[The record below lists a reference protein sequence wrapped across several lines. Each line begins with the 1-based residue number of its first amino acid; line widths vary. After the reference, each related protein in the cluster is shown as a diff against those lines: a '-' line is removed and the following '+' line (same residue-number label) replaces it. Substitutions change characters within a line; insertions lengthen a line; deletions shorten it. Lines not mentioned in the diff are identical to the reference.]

1 MNTSTPKHQPRSITL
16 NHTKSHQIKKMIQIF
31 FQKIFSKDFFKNFS
45 KTLKT
50 LANTIFQPLLN
61 KFSKISPKHFSKK
74 IFKPQTLE
82 NSHFQKIL
90 KKILKNYLTL

>member
-1 MNTSTPKHQPRSITL
+1 
-16 NHTKSHQIKKMIQIF
+16 MIQIF
-31 FQKIFSKDFFKNFS
+31 FKRIFCKNFFKNFS

-50 LANTIFQPLLN
+50 LANTTFQPLFN
-61 KFSKISPKHFSKK
+61 NFSKISPKHFSKK
-74 IFKPQTLE
+74 FFNPQTLE